1 MKTARYRRRS
11 WPPAVRRKLRR
22 AVYDFHVRT
31 FGEELARV
39 NFQPLTKRRQYVSEM
54 VDHAL
59 RKGVKF
65 GKPALGVTP

>member
-1 MKTARYRRRS
+1 MKTATYRRKS
-11 WPPAVRRKLRR
+11 WPPAVRRRLRQ

-39 NFQPLTKRRQYVSEM
+39 NFQPLVKRRQYVNEM

-59 RKGVKF
+59 RKGVRFK
-65 GKPALGVTP
+65 KPALGVTP

>member
-1 MKTARYRRRS
+1 MKTSRQRRKS
-11 WPPAVRRKLRR
+11 WPPATRRRLRK
-22 AVYDFHVRT
+22 AVYEFHVRA

-39 NFQPLTKRRQYVSEM
+39 NFLPLNQRRRYVAEM

-65 GKPALGVTP
+65 HKPALGVTP